1 VIVAIVQARVGSS
14 RLPGK
19 VLMDLCGESMV
30 ERVMSAA
37 SSASLIDEVV
47 AAIPVTKEDDALND
61 LLQRRSLKVFRG
73 STDDVLDRYYT
84 TALSIGM
91 SIGDHIV
98 RITADCPLMLPSV
111 IDDVV
116 REHQARG
123 VDYTSN
129 VRPPTYP
136 DGLDVE
142 VFSFE
147 SLEKAAKNA
156 VKPSEREHVTPFI
169 FQNAATTFNL
179 VNHTDLSDVRLT
191 VDHQDD
197 LEFVREFITRFERVN
212 FQTLRSCVEK
222 INDVRLHQ
230 RNEGYAKSL
239 KEDRNEPR

>member
-1 VIVAIVQARVGSS
+1 MIVAIVQARVGSS

-30 ERVMSAA
+30 EKVMSAA

-47 AAIPVTKEDDALND
+47 AAIPDTKEDDALNEI
-61 LLQRRSLKVFRG
+61 LQRRNLKVFRG

-84 TALSIGM
+84 TALSMGM
-91 SIGDHIV
+91 SSGDHIV

-156 VKPSEREHVTPFI
+156 LKPSEREHVTPFI

-179 VNHTDLSDVRLT
+179 VNHEDLSDVRLT

-197 LEFVREFITRFERVN
+197 LEFVREFITRFERVE
-212 FQTLRSCVEK
+212 FQTLRSCVTQIK
-222 INDVRLHQ
+222 DIRLHQ

-239 KEDRNEPR
+239 KEDRNDP

>member
-1 VIVAIVQARVGSS
+1 MIVAIVQARVGSS

-30 ERVMSAA
+30 EKVMSAA

-47 AAIPVTKEDDALND
+47 AAIPVTKEDDALNEV
-61 LLQRRSLKVFRG
+61 LQRRNLKVFRG

-84 TALSIGM
+84 TALSMGM
-91 SIGDHIV
+91 SSGDHIV

-147 SLEKAAKNA
+147 SLEKAAKN
-156 VKPSEREHVTPFI
+156 V
-169 FQNAATTFNL
+169 
-179 VNHTDLSDVRLT
+179 
-191 VDHQDD
+191 
-197 LEFVREFITRFERVN
+197 
-212 FQTLRSCVEK
+212 
-222 INDVRLHQ
+222 INR
-230 RNEGYAKSL
+230 RTC
-239 KEDRNEPR
+239 

>member
-1 VIVAIVQARVGSS
+1 MIVAIVQARVGSS

-30 ERVMSAA
+30 MSAA

-47 AAIPVTKEDDALND
+47 AAIPDTKEDDALNEI
-61 LLQRRSLKVFRG
+61 LQRRNLKVFRG

-84 TALSIGM
+84 TALSMGM
-91 SIGDHIV
+91 SSGDHIV

-156 VKPSEREHVTPFI
+156 LKPSEREHVTPFI

-179 VNHTDLSDVRLT
+179 VNHEDLSDVRLT

-197 LEFVREFITRFERVN
+197 LEFVREFITRFERVE
-212 FQTLRSCVEK
+212 FQTLRSCVTQIK
-222 INDVRLHQ
+222 DIRLHQ

-239 KEDRNEPR
+239 KEDRNDP